1 MQHLPTFFLFQ
12 FTPLREGRP
21 ACRSTILSGAPIF
34 QFTPLREG
42 RPALLPIPVAA
53 IQISIHAPPRGATRS
68 GCACSVVG
76 GIFQFT
82 PLREGRPEVLDGFLR
97 LLLFQF
103 TPLRE
108 GRPELRIVKQRTYAF
123 QFTPLREGRRLLLV
137 GITGIKIFQFTPLR
151 EGRPCIV
158 AGRSCT
164 KPNFNSRPSARG
176 DTRHAAQA
184 AVFPISI
191 HAPPRG
197 ATRHRVHVLVGGQ
210 FQFTPL
216 REGRPEVLDG
226 FLRLLLFQF
235 TPLREGRPELRIV
248 KQRTYAFQFT
258 PLREGRR
265 LLLVGI
271 TGIKIF
277 QFTPLREG
285 RPCIVAGRSC
295 TKPNFNSRPSARGDA
310 IASVLWMLFG
320 ISIHAPPRGA
330 TVGRALDMPTCSF
343 QFTPLREGRP
353 HREIL
358 SRR

>member
-1 MQHLPTFFLFQ
+1 MPRMPMLSICYFNS
-12 FTPLREGRP
+12 RP
-21 ACRSTILSGAPIF
+21 SARGDKSKNLLNSLYGIF

-42 RPALLPIPVAA
+42 RPARGKPPLPSKNFNSRPSARGDAWPRLPRHPECHFNSRPSARGDPLRRFQRRNLPISIHAPPRGATEVLVVCRRAA
-53 IQISIHAPPRGATRS
+53 IISIHAPPRGATR
-68 GCACSVVG
+68 
-76 GIFQFT
+76 
-82 PLREGRPEVLDGFLR
+82 RPR
-97 LLLFQF
+97 Q
-103 TPLRE
+103 
-108 GRPELRIVKQRTYAF
+108 AAAA
-123 QFTPLREGRRLLLV
+123 RRH
-137 GITGIKIFQFTPLR
+137 
-151 EGRPCIV
+151 
-158 AGRSCT
+158 
-164 KPNFNSRPSARG
+164 FNSRPSARG

-295 TKPNFNSRPSARGDA
+295 TKPNFNSRPSARGDGGA
-310 IASVLWMLFG
+310 RAGYADLF

-330 TVGRALDMPTCSF
+330 TAQGNFIAEVIAF
-343 QFTPLREGRP
+343 QFTPLREGR
-353 HREIL
+353 R
-358 SRR
+358 